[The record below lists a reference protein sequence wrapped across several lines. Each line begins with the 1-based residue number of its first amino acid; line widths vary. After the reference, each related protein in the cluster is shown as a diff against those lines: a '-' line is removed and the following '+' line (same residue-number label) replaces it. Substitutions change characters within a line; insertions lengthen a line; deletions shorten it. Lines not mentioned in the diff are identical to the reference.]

1 MSVPTAT
8 KLYNYRVIS
17 FRVVDGDTIVATID
31 MGFSVSRK
39 DTFRLA
45 RIDAPQIDKPE
56 GIVSLMSLKAKL
68 EGVDKVVTLWSKSK
82 DKWGRWLAEVYV
94 GDENVN
100 DWLLANGLA
109 KRYEK

>member
-1 MSVPTAT
+1 MTAPTAT
-8 KLYNYRVIS
+8 NLYNYKVVS

-31 MGFSVSRK
+31 MGFHTFRK

-56 GIVSLMSLKAKL
+56 GVVSLMSLKAKL
-68 EGVDKVVTLWSKSK
+68 EGIDKVVTLWSKAK

-100 DWLLANGLA
+100 DWLVANGFA